1 MTLPGC
7 VPAKIVEADGPR
19 VTYSWNAQDTEL
31 SRVYQLAINYCK
43 LAVVSVDSPVVN
55 DAFRTG
61 LRASFPFLSDH
72 ERTVVKMLDMTETS
86 KSRGVTAMPY
96 TFSLLPDLK
105 IHNLYCG
112 YWYLGRPTLDELR
125 RDLRAMLRI
134 VRPDF
139 EGPVG

>member
-1 MTLPGC
+1 MQLRHY
-7 VPAKIVEADGPR
+7 VEL
-19 VTYSWNAQDTEL
+19 QQE
-31 SRVYQLAINYCK
+31 LAINYCK
-43 LAVVSVDSPVVN
+43 LAVVSVDSSVVN

-61 LRASFPFLSDH
+61 LGASFAFLSDE
-72 ERTVVKMLDMTETS
+72 ERKVVKMLEMTETS

-96 TFSLLPDLK
+96 TFSLMPDLT

-125 RDLRAMLRI
+125 MDLREMLKK

-139 EGPVG
+139 AGPIG

>member
-1 MTLPGC
+1 VQLRHY
-7 VPAKIVEADGPR
+7 VALQE
-19 VTYSWNAQDTEL
+19 EL
-31 SRVYQLAINYCK
+31 AVNYCK
-43 LAVVSVDSPVVN
+43 LAVVSVDSPEVN

-61 LRASFPFLSDH
+61 LGAKFPFLSDQ
-72 ERTVVKMLDMTETS
+72 ERTVVRRLDMTETS

-96 TFSLLPDLK
+96 TFSLLPDLT

-125 RDLRAMLRI
+125 ADLRAMLRK

-139 EGPVG
+139 AGPIG